1 MTSEPLPAPKSDF
14 IGLEGKVHLATGG
27 EPPLLKAHRQA
38 FERFA
43 ADKANGFEGYHTH
56 WRVVD
61 EVRLQLAKLT
71 GIESGDI
78 ALVGNASEGIEKVIS
93 SLDWRGGGNVVAPEL
108 DFASG
113 RYALANLRRRGVE
126 LRLVPADGW
135 HIGTDALLAAC
146 DDDTRLLYVSQVI
159 ALTGQHLDIEAL
171 SRGLADRPTVFVVD
185 ASHAMGVVPVDGTL
199 CDFLVSCC
207 YKFLLGVHEG
217 VLTWNRPRR
226 PDFRPAGVGWW
237 SAEPGADAGAFHLK
251 PDAKRA
257 EYGNVGHLGA
267 YLLRESLAYLERFG
281 IEAIAAH
288 TRALSGRMVEGL
300 HDLGLD
306 VMTPSAA
313 SERAGNAAFAWPD
326 CEGVVRK
333 AAAENVFVWGDNAR
347 VRASAHLF
355 TTGDDVETF
364 LRRLPSFL
372 D

>member
-267 YLLRESLAYLERFG
+267 YLLRESLAYLERYG

-300 HDLGLD
+300 HDFGLD

>member
-1 MTSEPLPAPKSDF
+1 MSSETLPAPKSDF
-14 IGLEGKVHLATGG
+14 IGLDGKVHLATGG
-27 EPPLLKAHRQA
+27 EPPLLVAHRQA

-56 WRVVD
+56 WRVID
-61 EVRLQLAKLT
+61 EVRHQLAGLT
-71 GIESGDI
+71 GIDGGDI

-93 SLDWRGGGNVVAPEL
+93 SLDWRRGGNVVAPEL

-113 RYALANLRRRGVE
+113 RYALANLQRHGIE

-135 HIGTDALLAAC
+135 HICTDALLDAC
-146 DDDTRLLYVSQVI
+146 DDDTRLLYVSQVN
-159 ALTGQHLDIEAL
+159 ALTGQHLDIESLSHAL
-171 SRGLADRPTVFVVD
+171 APRPTVFLVD
-185 ASHAMGVVPVDGTL
+185 ASHAMGVVPVNGTL

-217 VLTWNRPRR
+217 VLTWNRQRR
-226 PDFRPAGVGWW
+226 PDFVPSGVGWW
-237 SAEPGADAGAFHLK
+237 SADRGAHAGQFNLK
-251 PDAKRA
+251 PDAKRV

-288 TRALSGRMVEGL
+288 TRALSGRMVAGM

-306 VMTPSAA
+306 VMTPSSA

-326 CEGVVRK
+326 CERVVRK
-333 AAAENVFVWGDNAR
+333 AAEENVFVSGDNAR

-355 TTGDDVETF
+355 TTAEDVEIF
-364 LRRLPSFL
+364 LRRLPAFL
-372 D
+372 A